1 MPVSLFFVLH
11 LYLLLK
17 HNELKQLTIR
27 GGGGSINLLY
37 NKHRHKKALYHS
49 LLITVRI
56 YLTKYSVL
64 MGTLRAENSSE
75 QLTGITMFCNCFTFT
90 ERTVYSSKR
99 YEVLCTAKKKHS
111 PPLQLYVW
119 NYWATV
125 ELRFF
130 NVTVLHWKCPLM
142 WTLVRVCFPTAG
154 QVKMSNSLSFSLRSN
169 GNNDAQQTH
178 VYFRHRECVCCRW
191 RKKICAASVE
201 KQMSCISLFCLPCFS
216 SLPPSHSPPQERAG
230 LLPTADRIS
239 LFYYRQHH
247 WQCKCC
253 F

>member
-1 MPVSLFFVLH
+1 
-11 LYLLLK
+11 
-17 HNELKQLTIR
+17 
-27 GGGGSINLLY
+27 
-37 NKHRHKKALYHS
+37 
-49 LLITVRI
+49 
-56 YLTKYSVL
+56 
-64 MGTLRAENSSE
+64 
-75 QLTGITMFCNCFTFT
+75 MFCNCFRFT
-90 ERTVYSSKR
+90 ERTVYSAKR
-99 YEVLCTAKKKHS
+99 YEVLCTAKKHS

-130 NVTVLHWKCPLM
+130 NATVLHWKCPFNVNVSEGLFSHSCSGEN
-142 WTLVRVCFPTAG
+142 V
-154 QVKMSNSLSFSLRSN
+154 SLSFSLRSN

-201 KQMSCISLFCLPCFS
+201 KQMSCRSLFCLPCFS